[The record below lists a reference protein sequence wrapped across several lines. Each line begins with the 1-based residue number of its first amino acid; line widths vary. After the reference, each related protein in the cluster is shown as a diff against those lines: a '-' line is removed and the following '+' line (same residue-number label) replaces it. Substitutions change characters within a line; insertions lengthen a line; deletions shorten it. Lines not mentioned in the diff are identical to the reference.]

1 MEQLT
6 LLLEGFPASLT
17 APQESGKV
25 KKMSAIY
32 GQRCLE
38 QYARFPRVSSWAKT
52 FAASLI
58 GTEAWYSTRC
68 ALSWKVLGIKSRPLL
83 YLRAASMRHIKE
95 SEYGLLPTPRTA
107 YIEGGCVNDV
117 QVENGNYFRKNK
129 DGVRWGVKLRD
140 VVENGLLPTPMAQSR
155 ETTIEQTIARQKKY
169 GGKTKAMYLENYLAL
184 GLLYSPKANDYK
196 NQRKTE
202 NWKGLDLS
210 SQVKE
215 MTGSNSRLNHRFVAE
230 MMGFPPNWT
239 ELPFQSGETKVLK
252 PTETP

>member
-6 LLLEGFPASLT
+6 LLLEGFPASPT
-17 APQESGKV
+17 APQESGEV

-32 GQRCLE
+32 GQKCLE
-38 QYARFPRVSSWAKT
+38 QYARFPRVSLWAKT

-58 GTEAWYSTRC
+58 GMEAWYSTRC

-83 YLRAASMRHIKE
+83 YLRAVSVRPTE
-95 SEYGLLPTPRTA
+95 GSEYGLLLKTPAAMDA
-107 YIEGGCVNDV
+107 YSEKLSKKE
-117 QVENGNYFRKNK
+117 QKFGNSGTLAQEVATGFIYQR
-129 DGVRWGVKLRD
+129 
-140 VVENGLLPTPMAQSR
+140 GLLPTPMAQSR
-155 ETTIEQTIARQKKY
+155 ETTEEQTIARQKKY
-169 GGKTKAMYLENYLAL
+169 GGKTRAMYLENYLAL
-184 GLLYSPKANDYK
+184 GLLFSPKACDYK
-196 NQRKTE
+196 NQRKTD

-215 MTGSNSRLNHRFVAE
+215 LTGTNSRLNHQFVAE

-239 ELPFQSGETKVLK
+239 ELPFLSGETKVSK